1 MSSIVE
7 RQTLRE
13 DAEAIVRSAIE
24 RNLPG
29 PAVRLALAGF
39 QPPRGRLVLVAI
51 GKAAW
56 DMAHAASEVLG
67 EQLHAGLVITKYEH
81 VKGPIEHVVCREA
94 GHPVV
99 DEASVAATRE
109 AEALVRDLGPDDLVL
124 FLVSG
129 GGSALFEDPKVPLA
143 DVADVTRQ
151 LLACGASIDE
161 INTVRKHLSR
171 VKGGRFGKLCAPARV
186 YAIVLSDVVGDRL
199 DTIASGPA
207 YPDASTSTEALELV
221 RRYDLQVSASVLE
234 ALGEETP
241 KALDNVQT
249 QITGSVRALV
259 TSAAEACERLGYE
272 PHVLTSSLECEAR
285 EAGAFLGAIARDHAT
300 DTCDVAFVA
309 GGETVVH
316 LRGDGLGGRNQELAL
331 AASPAIAGLANACV
345 ISVGS
350 DGTDGPTD
358 AAGGYV
364 DGNTEAAL
372 TQAGLRVAD
381 VLDRSD
387 SYHALETC
395 GGLVVTGPTGT
406 NVNDVVVALVRADTR
421 AH

>member
-81 VKGPIEHVVCREA
+81 VKGPIAHVVCREA

-129 GGSALFEDPKVPLA
+129 AGVRSLRIPRYHLQ
-143 DVADVTRQ
+143 TSRTSR
-151 LLACGASIDE
+151 ASSL
-161 INTVRKHLSR
+161 RA
-171 VKGGRFGKLCAPARV
+171 APP
-186 YAIVLSDVVGDRL
+186 S
-199 DTIASGPA
+199 TKSTPC
-207 YPDASTSTEALELV
+207 ASTSHASRV
-221 RRYDLQVSASVLE
+221 DASVSC
-234 ALGEETP
+234 AP
-241 KALDNVQT
+241 
-249 QITGSVRALV
+249 R
-259 TSAAEACERLGYE
+259 
-272 PHVLTSSLECEAR
+272 H
-285 EAGAFLGAIARDHAT
+285 
-300 DTCDVAFVA
+300 TCMPSCC
-309 GGETVVH
+309 
-316 LRGDGLGGRNQELAL
+316 RMW
-331 AASPAIAGLANACV
+331 
-345 ISVGS
+345 
-350 DGTDGPTD
+350 
-358 AAGGYV
+358 
-364 DGNTEAAL
+364 
-372 TQAGLRVAD
+372 
-381 VLDRSD
+381 
-387 SYHALETC
+387 
-395 GGLVVTGPTGT
+395 
-406 NVNDVVVALVRADTR
+406 
-421 AH
+421 